1 MVNGEWWSS
10 VYEPRGCRAML
21 RPSTTIHY
29 LLASVSGGCHR
40 KIFEGGERLVVA
52 VGEDD
57 EAGEPEQLEE
67 LERVQAHVRE
77 GDARAAPLG
86 LVDDAE
92 QDRDAD
98 AVDQLRVAEVDDERT
113 AAPLHPRQ
121 ALALDALAAHLV
133 DVVAGVDDRDLPRPR
148 L

>member
-1 MVNGEWWSS
+1 MPG
-10 VYEPRGCRAML
+10 GCR
-21 RPSTTIHY
+21 
-29 LLASVSGGCHR
+29 R
-40 KIFEGGERLVVA
+40 KLFERGERILLA

-57 EAGEPEQLEE
+57 EAREAEQLEE
-67 LERVQAHVRE
+67 LERVRAHAGE

-98 AVDQLRVAEVDDERT
+98 AVDQLRVAEVDDERA

-121 ALALDALAAHLV
+121 ALALDAVAAHLV
-133 DVVAGVDDRDLPRPR
+133 DVVARVDDRDLPPARRGPR
-148 L
+148 GVSEWL